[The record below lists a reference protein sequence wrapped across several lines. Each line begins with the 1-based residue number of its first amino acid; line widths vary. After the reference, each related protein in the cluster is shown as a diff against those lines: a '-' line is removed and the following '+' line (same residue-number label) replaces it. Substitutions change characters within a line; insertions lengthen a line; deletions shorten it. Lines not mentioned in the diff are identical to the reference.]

1 MEKKDREKELF
12 FFPSKPRP
20 KKKKT
25 RRLRNR
31 RHPRQFKVGG
41 PHKTPI
47 PEKKVKKEK
56 KKLRGGISNQKK
68 DTHITSPHRH
78 DSEKLNF
85 FRKRVEEISGKMSV
99 GGVHLLFSPS
109 LYLLLAFC
117 VLLGQPRGA
126 AGQPSRGELFSS
138 NGGGGGSLQQQQLQP
153 FGMMGSANNN
163 NPAAAGAGGGGML
176 LPFPQG
182 KTEKKKPLGSR
193 DFGGGQIPH
202 CVEGKLLLLQHVR
215 PKETFKW
222 ETD

>member
-1 MEKKDREKELF
+1 MTWRKKIERKSCS
-12 FFPSKPRP
+12 FFPLSHARRRKKRDDCAIVVILASSKWVVRTKRRFP
-20 KKKKT
+20 KKKS
-25 RRLRNR
+25 R
-31 RHPRQFKVGG
+31 
-41 PHKTPI
+41 
-47 PEKKVKKEK
+47 KKK
-56 KKLRGGISNQKK
+56 KKLSGGISNPKK

-85 FRKRVEEISGKMSV
+85 FRTRVGEISGKMSV

-163 NPAAAGAGGGGML
+163 NPAAGGGGGGML

-193 DFGGGQIPH
+193 DFGRTNSSL
-202 CVEGKLLLLQHVR
+202 C
-215 PKETFKW
+215 
-222 ETD
+222 